1 MKRFICTVC
10 GYVYEGE
17 SAPLKCPICNVGP
30 DKFIEEEKE
39 SDDDFIFR
47 EYKVLNK
54 VKENDFVT
62 SFYLKRNDNKKL
74 KEHKAGQFVSIDAI
88 KDGAN
93 KGAIRQ
99 YSLSMKPGSDNYRI
113 SVKREDKGIVSSYLH
128 DNINKG
134 DIVKLTN
141 PLGEFLLKENS
152 NRPVVFLSGGIG
164 VTPVL
169 SMLYKAAEEG
179 RDILFVQAVL
189 NSKAHTFKE
198 ELRILKEKHK
208 NIKSAVFYQSPL
220 ESDKILEDYDHLGIV
235 SKEWLINNMPKMGEF
250 YFCGPLGF
258 MKHINDTLKEIGVSK
273 EDRNYEMFGP
283 SKDLDEI

>member
-1 MKRFICTVC
+1 M
-10 GYVYEGE
+10 
-17 SAPLKCPICNVGP
+17 
-30 DKFIEEEKE
+30 
-39 SDDDFIFR
+39 
-47 EYKVLNK
+47 LNK

-235 SKEWLINNMPKMGEF
+235 SKEWLLNNMPKNGEF

-258 MKHINDTLKEIGVSK
+258 MKHINDTLKEIGISK